1 MLFRLIL
8 ILVLLAGLVWLP
20 YGNTNLFS
28 GSPLWL
34 VIILALMAIFVRP
47 RRARRD

>member
-1 MLFRLIL
+1 MFRLIL

-20 YGNTNLFS
+20 YGNARLFD

-34 VIILALMAIFVRP
+34 VIILALMALFVRP
-47 RRARRD
+47 RRSSGE